1 MFALDNLTTY
11 GYVCVIYLTT
21 YESGALQMGRHAGRA
36 CTFTTKETKTM
47 ASTPSTTQDMNAAES
62 TDHDTGGVDTLS
74 NTMKA
79 IIQTRFGSPDNVL
92 EFSDVPIPS
101 VASDEV
107 LVRVHAAGVAIG
119 DWLMMTGTPYI
130 ARPMHGLFS
139 PKQRVAGLELAGSVE
154 AIGDNVT
161 RFQVGDEV
169 FGWGNGAL
177 AEYVAVPEDA
187 LALRPANLTPEQA
200 AAVPIS
206 GFAALQALR
215 DAGEVAQG
223 QKVLIIGASGAVGT
237 YAVQIA
243 KAFGADVTGVSS
255 TRNVEMVRSIGADH
269 VIDYLQEDITRS
281 GLRYDLII
289 DLAGNSSLSDLR
301 RTLTPRGTLVIV
313 GGSGG
318 PLTMGFGRTIRAMV
332 LSPFVSHTLRGFMA
346 KSTAEDLAVLAE
358 LIETGQVT
366 PVIDATFPIA
376 DTTHAM
382 THIGSRHT
390 QGKTVITV

>member
-1 MFALDNLTTY
+1 
-11 GYVCVIYLTT
+11 
-21 YESGALQMGRHAGRA
+21 
-36 CTFTTKETKTM
+36 
-47 ASTPSTTQDMNAAES
+47 MNAAES